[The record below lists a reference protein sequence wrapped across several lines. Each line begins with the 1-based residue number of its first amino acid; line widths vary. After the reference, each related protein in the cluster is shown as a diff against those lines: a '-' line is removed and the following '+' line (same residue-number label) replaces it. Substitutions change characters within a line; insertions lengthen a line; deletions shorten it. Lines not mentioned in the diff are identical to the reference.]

1 MNSENKTPRKEIIK
15 NAAIVFLA
23 VLLVLTFF
31 SNTFMNYTLPQ
42 VSAVYV
48 SQGTISEQIRGS
60 GTVEAAESYEVKFEQ
75 SRTIKSVAVKTG
87 QTVNKGD
94 ILFELEDSD
103 SDELTEAQKTLETLE
118 LEYQKAL
125 LSQSD
130 SSKYQTEYLEISKAE
145 STLEDLRRKL
155 GEAQSGEDPLSS
167 AVKRYDSAKEQS
179 DALTKEKEDITAQL
193 ASVDTDDML
202 DLRGDNYDR
211 LRAAK
216 DKVTECE
223 KKVETAQADY
233 DKLSNEI
240 SADTDYADQAEAKRN
255 EIETE
260 TASLNALY
268 VELYNAA
275 PDADTSTISA
285 SISSQTVKISQLQR
299 ELSNL
304 LAKSASSGVMKTKLK
319 NSENALEKAKNN
331 LTDAKDSLSTDIREI
346 KLELKN
352 QLDKISD
359 KLYAASDALSSA
371 EKDKA
376 DAEAAGYLSAAQLKA
391 KITEQEDNIES
402 LKNALEVKQ
411 SGDYVT
417 DETAKLDIE
426 AKKKE
431 IERQKEKV
439 EKLKSEAFDAVVK
452 AKMGGVVESVS
463 VTAGSEAAAGTV
475 AAVINVSDLGYTVQF
490 SVKNDQAKKVKI
502 GDKAEITSWYWGDDF
517 SATLSEIK
525 TDTSNPQTQKTLVF
539 NITGSDISTGQTIT
553 LSMGSKGQP
562 YSTVVPNSAVREDSN
577 GKFVLVMEAKSSP
590 LGNRYKAVRY
600 DIEVLVKDDN
610 YTAVNGLMGSE
621 YVITTSTK
629 PIQAGDQIRPAE

>member
-1 MNSENKTPRKEIIK
+1 MNNEGRSPRKEIIK
-15 NAAIVFLA
+15 NIAIVFLA

-31 SNTFMNYTLPQ
+31 SNTFMNYSLPQ

-48 SQGTISEQIRGS
+48 NQGTISEQIRGS

-87 QTVNKGD
+87 QTVNAGD

-118 LEYQKAL
+118 LDYQKAVL
-125 LSQSD
+125 AQSD
-130 SSKYQTEYLEISKAE
+130 SSKYQSDYLEISRAE
-145 STLEDLRRKL
+145 SELAELKTKL
-155 GEAQSGEDPLSS
+155 AAAENGTDPLSS
-167 AVKRYDSAKEQS
+167 ASDKYNTAKKLTDS
-179 DALTKEKEDITAQL
+179 LTKEKDDLNAQL
-193 ASVDTDDML
+193 ASIDTDDML
-202 DLRGDNYDR
+202 DLRGDYYDR

-216 DKVTECE
+216 DKVTEYE
-223 KKVETAQADY
+223 KKVEKAQEDY
-233 DKLSNEI
+233 DKLSKDV
-240 SADTDYADQAEAKRN
+240 SADTDYASQVESKRN

-268 VELYNAA
+268 VELYSAA
-275 PDADTSTISA
+275 PDADTSSISA
-285 SISSQTVKISQLQR
+285 SISSQSVKITQLQR

-304 LAKSASSGVMKTKLK
+304 LAKSASSGVIKTKLK
-319 NSENALEKAKNN
+319 NAENALDKAKKN
-331 LTDAKDSLSTDIREI
+331 LTSAKDSLSAEIRTI
-346 KLELKN
+346 KLEIKGK
-352 QLDKISD
+352 LDIISD
-359 KLYAASDALSSA
+359 KLSAASETLSEA
-371 EKDKA
+371 EEAKS
-376 DAEAAGYLSAAQLKA
+376 DAEAAGYLSAAQLTA
-391 KITEQEDNIES
+391 KISEQENNIES
-402 LKNALEVKQ
+402 LKAALEVKQ
-411 SGDYVT
+411 STDYVT
-417 DETAKLDIE
+417 DESARLDIE

-431 IERQKEKV
+431 IERQQQKV
-439 EKLKSEAFDAVVK
+439 DKLKSEAFDAVVT

-475 AAVINVSDLGYTVQF
+475 AAVINVSDLGYNVQF
-490 SVKNDQAKKVKI
+490 SVKNDQAKKVKV
-502 GDKAEITSWYWGDDF
+502 GDKAEITSWYWGTDF

-525 TDTSNPQTQKTLVF
+525 TDTANPQTQKILVF
-539 NITGSDISTGQTIT
+539 SVTGSDISTGQTIT

-562 YSTVVPNSAVREDSN
+562 YSTVVPNAAVREDSN

-600 DIEVLVKDDN
+600 DIEVLAKDDN

-629 PIQAGDQIRPAE
+629 PIQAGDQVRPAD

>member
-1 MNSENKTPRKEIIK
+1 MNNEGRTPRKEIIK
-15 NAAIVFLA
+15 NIAIVFLA

-31 SNTFMNYTLPQ
+31 SNTFMNYSLPQ

-48 SQGTISEQIRGS
+48 NQGTISEQIRGS

-75 SRTIKSVAVKTG
+75 SRTIKSVSVKTG
-87 QTVNKGD
+87 QTVNAGD
-94 ILFELEDSD
+94 ILFELEDTD

-118 LEYQKAL
+118 LDYRKAVL
-125 LSQSD
+125 AQSD
-130 SSKYQTEYLEISKAE
+130 SSKYKSEYLEISRAE
-145 STLEDLRRKL
+145 SELEELKNKL
-155 GEAQSGEDPLSS
+155 AAAESGADPLSS
-167 AVKRYDSAKEQS
+167 AADRYDAAKKLSES
-179 DALTKEKEDITAQL
+179 LTKEKDDLNAQL
-193 ASVDTDDML
+193 ASIDTDDML
-202 DLRGDNYDR
+202 DLRGDYYDR

-216 DKVTECE
+216 DKVTEYE

-233 DKLSNEI
+233 DQISKDV
-240 SADTDYADQAEAKRN
+240 SADTDYAAQVESKRN

-268 VELYNAA
+268 VELYSAA
-275 PDADTSTISA
+275 PDADTSSISA
-285 SISSQTVKISQLQR
+285 SISSQTVKITQLQR

-319 NSENALEKAKNN
+319 NAENALDKAKTN
-331 LTDAKDSLSTDIREI
+331 LTSAKDSLSTEIRAI
-346 KLELKN
+346 KLEIKEK
-352 QLDKISD
+352 LDNISD
-359 KLYAASDALSSA
+359 KLSAASEALANA
-371 EKDKA
+371 EKEKS
-376 DAEAAGYLSAAQLKA
+376 DAETAGYLSAAQLTA
-391 KITEQEDNIES
+391 KIAEQENNIES
-402 LKNALEVKQ
+402 LKAALEVKQ
-411 SGDYVT
+411 STDYVT
-417 DETAKLDIE
+417 DESARLDIE

-431 IERQKEKV
+431 IERQQQKV
-439 EKLKSEAFDAVVK
+439 DKLKSEAFDAVVT

-475 AAVINVSDLGYTVQF
+475 AAVINVSDLGYNVQF
-490 SVKNDQAKKVKI
+490 SVKNDQAKKVKV
-502 GDKAEITSWYWGDDF
+502 GDKAEITSWYWGNDF

-525 TDTSNPQTQKTLVF
+525 TDTANPQTQKILVF
-539 NITGSDISTGQTIT
+539 SVTGSDISTGQTIT

-562 YSTVVPNSAVREDSN
+562 YSTVVPNAAVREDSN

-600 DIEVLVKDDN
+600 DIEALAKDDN

-629 PIQAGDQIRPAE
+629 PIQAGDQVRPAD